1 MRLRLLRKKVRSSRR
16 QRREAEIVET
26 KKEAKIEKTW
36 EEQIEVLERKK
47 LRSKKS
53 KSTRVQ
59 QKIKMVY

>member
-1 MRLRLLRKKVRSSRR
+1 MRSSRT